1 MFDRDLVCFPLRGCL
16 KHVEVNKKSLFH
28 ASTELLLTTSFRR
41 VVSLELHNRLADFGI
56 RRNTLTL
63 WMNAIAD
70 VELGEGPRSEDGVE
84 ETCHDEVRDDDDTAW
99 GPRGN
104 GGTEGDDD
112 ITGGLGVLPEPRHR
126 AASGP

>member
-1 MFDRDLVCFPLRGCL
+1 MFDRDSVCFPLCGCL
-16 KHVEVNKKSLFH
+16 RHVELNKKSLFH

-63 WMNAIAD
+63 WTKATAG
-70 VELGEGPRSEDGVE
+70 VELGEPCG
-84 ETCHDEVRDDDDTAW
+84 DEVRDEGDTAW
-99 GPRGN
+99 GRCGN

-112 ITGGLGVLPEPRHR
+112 TAGGLGGLPEPRHR